1 MSTRLLG
8 QMISPLKT
16 LITPY
21 LNPLKYKV
29 RETFLYIRESGED
42 Q

>member
-1 MSTRLLG
+1 MSTRVLV
-8 QMISPLKT
+8 QVISPLLS